1 MAIKT
6 TKTALVTGCSEG
18 GLGFAIAKEF
28 QARGVHVFA
37 TARSPS
43 KVAALAGLPNIT
55 VLALDVTSEASIQ
68 EAYVMPTLDLDI
80 EVAKQ
85 MYEVNVWGVVAVIKA
100 FAPLVIEAKGTIANL
115 ASISGLVR
123 PPYMGVYAGSKSACE
138 AISESLRYELQPFGV
153 KVLTVIVGAIKTNIF
168 NNRPEYELPQGSLY
182 DPARKE
188 VTARIAGRDVEG
200 RLGKPEDFAKS
211 LVGDMMGGV
220 SGTIGRGNMSSFV
233 RFATAVFPR
242 FILVSNLVGV
252 GKTPWCSVMENM
264 LTLGRFTLGPPNRKW
279 HWT

>member
-1 MAIKT
+1 MAIKP

-18 GLGFAIAKEF
+18 GLGFAIVQEF

-37 TARSPS
+37 TARSPA
-43 KVAALAGLPNIT
+43 KVAALKGLPNVT

-68 EAYVMPTLDLDI
+68 EAVRLDYLVNNAGNQYVMPTLDLDI

-100 FAPLVIEAKGTIANL
+100 FAPLVIEGSIANL

-123 PPYMGVYAGSKSACE
+123 PPYMDVYAGSKSAVE
-138 AISESLRYELQPFGV
+138 AISESLRHELQPFGV

-168 NNRPEYELPQGSLY
+168 NNRPEYELPQGSRY
-182 DPARKE
+182 EPVRKE
-188 VTARIAGRDVEG
+188 VAARIAGSDVEG

-211 LVGDMMGGV
+211 LVRDMMGGV
-220 SGTIGRGNMSSFV
+220 SGTIRRGNMSSFV

-242 FILVSNLVGV
+242 FILDRLIMNGTGLEHI
-252 GKTPWCSVMENM
+252 GK
-264 LTLGRFTLGPPNRKW
+264 
-279 HWT
+279 